1 MSAHLF
7 HPEIDWEVLGVFT
20 EGSEALPKQL
30 ASRVRSA
37 YGAAMSDFEGYGT
50 SMWGGIDG
58 IYRRDIDAAL
68 AAGDDAVAR
77 LLSDPGAT
85 VLFWGV
91 DPTLP
96 ENYEVFRKNLR
107 APTLLICDR
116 VLRLAE
122 AVGALSLRFHF
133 AGHRT
138 EAVDIAETIAAIE
151 RRIGVPLKFPNPY
164 PHEFVIATP
173 RGGVAE
179 RALQAIFQ
187 AWRIRRIAQRY
198 GGETIEI
205 GPGPERT
212 S

>member
-1 MSAHLF
+1 M
-7 HPEIDWEVLGVFT
+7 
-20 EGSEALPKQL
+20 
-30 ASRVRSA
+30 
-37 YGAAMSDFEGYGT
+37 
-50 SMWGGIDG
+50 
-58 IYRRDIDAAL
+58 
-68 AAGDDAVAR
+68 
-77 LLSDPGAT
+77 
-85 VLFWGV
+85 
-91 DPTLP
+91 
-96 ENYEVFRKNLR
+96 NLR

-164 PHEFVIATP
+164 PREFVIATT

-187 AWRIRRIAQRY
+187 AWRIRQLAQRY
-198 GGETIEI
+198 GGKTLEI
-205 GPGPERT
+205 GPGLGRTAYYARAFGIRNYTTVGLPMDVVCQAAFLGRVLAEDDFAFPHEVARHGQIRMLTPAKLFSSDERFDIVINADSMT
-212 S
+212 EM